1 MSTESPARL
10 RIRRFVEREK
20 ELRAHDGLDSAEGR
34 EKENK
39 RVWECVGEDLREEV
53 VRWFMDV
60 VPPEEI
66 EDCRAARRTE
76 GSEDG
81 DDACT
86 VLSLFFLHISALS
99 HHLYYDV
106 LRNNTHHNRISNI
119 RSRVSDKTNSPC
131 RTNLVDQLSTS
142 PETRFHAAYLFMRFF
157 WIVGLSTEG
166 SGTRSAE
173 GGKARETWA
182 FGSELDEEGRRLVT
196 WDVGVTCL
204 GISIKVRPTPLPPV
218 YHWCRLML
226 TSTKNKYHRDFLHPL
241 LPVYAQE
248 LMRMAPHGPVGYD
261 DLETAHRDV
270 LGALQFRLGD
280 TPQGMLGEVWEAVPA
295 LRRALGGESEAG
307 CGCGCRCTEVQERM
321 GGWRDG
327 WNIVQRET
335 WRALCVAVLEPDVL
349 KYPLSLLTA
358 SALLHGLCVIFVR
371 QYEDAKPWYM
381 YELCAG
387 PDSPVASSK
396 WKREREAKAEKMV
409 GHVKKELME
418 LMDLDE

>member
-10 RIRRFVEREK
+10 RIRRFVERER
-20 ELRAHDGLDSAEGR
+20 ELRAQDGLDSAEGR
-34 EKENK
+34 EKEVK
-39 RVWECVGEDLREEV
+39 WVWECVGEDLREEV

-66 EDCRAARRTE
+66 EYCRAARRTE

-86 VLSLFFLHISALS
+86 VLS
-99 HHLYYDV
+99 HHLYHDL

-119 RSRVSDKTNSPC
+119 RSLFPLLRNLLIKRLVLSNDQNNPRFLLSFTFMPSPC
-131 RTNLVDQLSTS
+131 RTSLVDQLSTS

-157 WIVGLSTEG
+157 WLVGLSTEG
-166 SGTRSAE
+166 SGTRSTE

-204 GISIKVRPTPLPPV
+204 GISIK
-218 YHWCRLML
+218 
-226 TSTKNKYHRDFLHPL
+226 YHRDFLHPL

-248 LMRMAPHGPVGYD
+248 LMKMAPHGPVGYD

-280 TPQGMLGEVWEAVPA
+280 TPQGVLGEVWEAVPA

-307 CGCGCRCTEVQERM
+307 CG
-321 GGWRDG
+321 
-327 WNIVQRET
+327 
-335 WRALCVAVLEPDVL
+335 
-349 KYPLSLLTA
+349 
-358 SALLHGLCVIFVR
+358 
-371 QYEDAKPWYM
+371 
-381 YELCAG
+381 
-387 PDSPVASSK
+387 
-396 WKREREAKAEKMV
+396 
-409 GHVKKELME
+409 
-418 LMDLDE
+418 